1 MALELRLE
9 WSFRVEGG
17 EGHMVVHAGE
27 SQRERPRV
35 GAPLEQIGTIDGLI
49 RFQETW
55 KG

>member
-1 MALELRLE
+1 MALELSLE
-9 WSFRVEGG
+9 WSFRVKGG
-17 EGHMVVHAGE
+17 EGHLVVHAGE

-35 GAPLEQIGTIDGLI
+35 GAPLEQIGAMDGLI

>member
-1 MALELRLE
+1 MQLSLE

-17 EGHMVVHAGE
+17 EGHLVVHAGE

-35 GAPLEQIGTIDGLI
+35 GAPLEQIGAIDGLI